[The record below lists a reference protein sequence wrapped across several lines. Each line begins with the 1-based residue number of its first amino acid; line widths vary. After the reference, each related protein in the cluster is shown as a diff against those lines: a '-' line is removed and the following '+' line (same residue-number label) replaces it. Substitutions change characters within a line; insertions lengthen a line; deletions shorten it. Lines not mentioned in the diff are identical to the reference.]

1 MKAKA
6 TKKLVCPPLH
16 SFFGQILVEQSD
28 RTTSDNVRH
37 NSGIMTQQFSQT
49 FRE

>member
-1 MKAKA
+1 MEAKA
-6 TKKLVCPPLH
+6 HQTLVCPPLCG
-16 SFFGQILVEQSD
+16 FFGQILAEQSD
-28 RTTSDNVRH
+28 RTISDNVHH